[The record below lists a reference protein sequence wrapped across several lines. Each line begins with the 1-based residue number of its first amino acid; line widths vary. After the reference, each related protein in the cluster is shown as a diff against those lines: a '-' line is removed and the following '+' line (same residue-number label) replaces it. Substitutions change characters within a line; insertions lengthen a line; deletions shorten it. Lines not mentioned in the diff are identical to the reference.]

1 MNTSN
6 SVTNIVSL
14 LASFFSSPAFLILLL
29 TAIAICLLWLVY
41 KIALKIRQYAIERIV
56 YTRSFSEEGVH
67 AGDTLTLT
75 EVIFNPTLIPLFYI
89 DVGSYISTGMEIDGV
104 TAERDEKIQYFV
116 SRFHLMPYTKITRTH
131 EVKCNVR
138 NYYKLDTI
146 EIYANKQYVYISAPA
161 ELHVYPRAIN
171 DKNSVIAQ
179 LNYLGNELT
188 RSRYIR
194 DPFMIAGLRNYM
206 PGDPINSINFKAS
219 ARSLR
224 NGMRELFVNN
234 YDFSSQMN
242 ITVYMDFDAPQFLR
256 IETPEYIQMIEAG
269 LSYAAAIICE
279 AARQGGKTGFAA
291 NTKGRNGALYV
302 YYPPTAGSVQ
312 AKEILKCLSEL
323 DYASGMS
330 FIALFDK
337 NINKE
342 QYDTDICIINFY
354 TDPELEIRIR
364 QLKRLGRSVTVITLD
379 RNRWNRF

>member
-1 MNTSN
+1 MNDSN
-6 SVTNIVSL
+6 SSIVNL
-14 LASFFSSPAFLILLL
+14 IASFFNSPTFIIILL
-29 TAIAICLLWLVY
+29 TAATLGLAWLIY
-41 KIALKIRQYAIERIV
+41 KIALKIRECAIGRII
-56 YTRSFSEEGVH
+56 YTRTFSEEGVH

-75 EVIFNPTLIPLFYI
+75 EVIYNPTLIPLFYI

-104 TAERDEKIQYFV
+104 TAEQDEKIQYFV
-116 SRFHLMPYTKITRTH
+116 SRFHIMPYTKITRTH
-131 EVKCNVR
+131 DIKCNVR
-138 NYYKLDTI
+138 NFYKLDTV
-146 EIYANKQYVYISAPA
+146 EIYTNKQFVYISAPA
-161 ELHVYPRAIN
+161 SLYVYPRAVD

-219 ARSLR
+219 ARSIR
-224 NGMRELFVNN
+224 NGVRELVVNN

-256 IETPEYIQMIEAG
+256 IETPEYTQMIEAG

-279 AARQGGKTGFAA
+279 AARQGGKAGFAA
-291 NTKGRNGALYV
+291 NTKGKNGALYV
-302 YYPPTAGSVQ
+302 YFPPTAGSVQ

-330 FIALFDK
+330 FTAFFDR

-342 QYDTDICIINFY
+342 RYDTDICIINFY
-354 TDPELEIRIR
+354 TDPELENRIR
-364 QLKRLGRSVTVITLD
+364 QLKRLGRGVTVITLD
-379 RNRWNRF
+379 RHY